1 MWATWEGI
9 RERSLKGRQ
18 SSDPRDFHLTQEKRV
33 RHGAGRG
40 IMRQTRKHKRGAD
53 EESRGRRNRNNK
65 NANVLR
71 PGRNDKGI
79 KT

>member
-40 IMRQTRKHKRGAD
+40 IMRQTQNTREEQMKRVGGGGT
-53 EESRGRRNRNNK
+53 ET
-65 NANVLR
+65 
-71 PGRNDKGI
+71 I
-79 KT
+79 KMLMS